1 MRFKLIISFC
11 LLLPAI
17 CSATI
22 IDGIAAIVNED
33 VITLSELS
41 AMQSLDLELSGLP
54 SEGTMIQDRINHH
67 LVLQQ
72 MTKQPP
78 VALTQ
83 QEVQAALQAYAETRG
98 GTEKMLE
105 FLSSIGMNY
114 NDLEKEVREQL
125 SIHRY
130 ITERFRP
137 FVAISIENAEKY
149 YNEVYKP
156 WLEDLRREVPSFE
169 ESFNDVQAMMVESQV
184 QDKIK
189 TWLDEIRRAALINIK
204 E

>member
-1 MRFKLIISFC
+1 LVC
-11 LLLPAI
+11 QAVV
-17 CSATI
+17 

-33 VITLSELS
+33 VITISELS
-41 AMQSLDLELSGLP
+41 AMQSLNLELSGLP
-54 SEGTMIQDRINHH
+54 SEGSILQDRINHH

-72 MTKQPP
+72 MAKQPP

-83 QEVQAALQAYAETRG
+83 AEVQAALKAYEEQRG
-98 GTEKMLE
+98 GTEKLMEYLNN
-105 FLSSIGMNY
+105 IGMNY
-114 NDLEKEVREQL
+114 SDLEREIREQL

-137 FVAISIENAEKY
+137 FVAITIEEAEKY

-169 ESFNDVQAMMVESQV
+169 ESFNEVQAMMVESQV
-184 QDKIK
+184 QDKLK
-189 TWLDEIRRAALINIK
+189 EWLAEIRATATINIK
-204 E
+204 G